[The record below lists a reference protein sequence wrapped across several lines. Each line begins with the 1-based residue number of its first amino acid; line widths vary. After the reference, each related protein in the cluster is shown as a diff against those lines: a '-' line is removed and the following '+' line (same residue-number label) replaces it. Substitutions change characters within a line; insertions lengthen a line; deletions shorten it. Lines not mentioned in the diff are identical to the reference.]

1 MFTNNTYAGQ
11 ETETAPEPASY
22 IYVTEKV
29 P

>member
-11 ETETAPEPASY
+11 ETETETEPASY